1 MKTINIHEAKT
12 HLSKLVEAAAKGEA
26 FVIAKSGR
34 PMVKVTMLEG
44 QLQKR
49 LGFLAGKGTVP
60 VDFDEMSADEIAQMF
75 AGTEA

>member
-26 FVIAKSGR
+26 VVIAKSGR
-34 PMVKVTMLEG
+34 PMVKVTMLEW
-44 QLQKR
+44 QPQKR

-60 VDFDEMSADEIAQMF
+60 VDFDDMSADEIAQMF
-75 AGTEA
+75 AGTDA